1 MKKKI
6 ILLVTDIVIAALI
19 LLGVWIINYKIR
31 RMRLIKQI
39 LFHTAVICGLV
50 CLTAKIL
57 DWYNPFMD
65 FFWTCVVYPSE
76 RMCVSAGSWNFKYCG
91 DLQEESG
98 SSAESKRQLL
108 DCRSQIAR

>member
-6 ILLVTDIVIAALI
+6 ILLVTDIVIAAPI

-50 CLTAKIL
+50 
-57 DWYNPFMD
+57 
-65 FFWTCVVYPSE
+65 
-76 RMCVSAGSWNFKYCG
+76 
-91 DLQEESG
+91 
-98 SSAESKRQLL
+98 
-108 DCRSQIAR
+108 

>member
-50 CLTAKIL
+50 
-57 DWYNPFMD
+57 

-98 SSAESKRQLL
+98 SSAESKRQLS

>member
-65 FFWTCVVYPSE
+65 FSGHVSFIPVSG
-76 RMCVSAGSWNFKYCG
+76 CVSVLVLGILNIVGIYRRNLEVQRNRRGSF
-91 DLQEESG
+91 
-98 SSAESKRQLL
+98 R
-108 DCRSQIAR
+108 IAAHR

>member
-1 MKKKI
+1 MFCIICFFGNDAVVSAYGGDDPDSREKDIKMKKKI

-50 CLTAKIL
+50 
-57 DWYNPFMD
+57 
-65 FFWTCVVYPSE
+65 
-76 RMCVSAGSWNFKYCG
+76 
-91 DLQEESG
+91 
-98 SSAESKRQLL
+98 
-108 DCRSQIAR
+108 